1 MSDTDHAQA
10 PTDARGSQRALV
22 RRCGW
27 YVSAIGQ
34 QLRECTV
41 WDESETGARLVV
53 DASETIPDIFHIYM
67 TLDFSS
73 HRRCRAVWRSKTQ
86 VGVEFLR

>member
-22 RRCGW
+22 RRSGW

-41 WDESETGARLVV
+41 WDESETGAN
-53 DASETIPDIFHIYM
+53 HC
-67 TLDFSS
+67 
-73 HRRCRAVWRSKTQ
+73 HR
-86 VGVEFLR
+86 

>member
-1 MSDTDHAQA
+1 MPDTDHAQA
-10 PTDARGSQRALV
+10 PTDARGNQRALV

-27 YVSAIGQ
+27 YVSSIGP

-41 WDESETGARLVV
+41 WDVSETGARLLV

-67 TLDFSS
+67 TLDFQLPPALPRGVALEDAG
-73 HRRCRAVWRSKTQ
+73 RR
-86 VGVEFLR
+86 

>member
-1 MSDTDHAQA
+1 MEGTMEGMGGMAHGGSGNAQA

-34 QLRECTV
+34 QLRECTP
-41 WDESETGARLVV
+41 AC
-53 DASETIPDIFHIYM
+53 AP
-67 TLDFSS
+67 
-73 HRRCRAVWRSKTQ
+73 
-86 VGVEFLR
+86 